1 MGKPQKQLHAFG
13 VFFRPVI
20 SNMLA
25 RTEIRDI
32 CYKRRKFN
40 TKKTDKR
47 YFMLKHLTTLFLLLV
62 SMLTFAQTGTVK
74 GRVYNAKTNEPL
86 EFATVQIQGTTI
98 GNTTD
103 LDGNYEIK
111 ASPAFVRLMVSYV
124 GYETTLSAEVHIQGN
139 QTTYLD
145 IAVPESSTL
154 IDEVVVRPTTNL
166 KKIESP
172 VSYLTVG
179 VSDIEKAAGVN
190 RDVSKAIQTLPGV
203 GATDPNRN
211 DLIVRG
217 GGPSENVFYLDGIE
231 IPIINHFA
239 TQGSSGGVVGI
250 INPDFVREVNFYSGA
265 FPANRPNSLSSVMDI
280 RQKDGSRD
288 RIHTQVGIG
297 ASDAAFTM
305 DGPIGEKS
313 SFIVSARQSYL
324 QLLFKFIGL
333 PFLPTYN
340 DFQVKYKYQIDP
352 KNEISIIGLGAIDNM
367 KLNTDLQED
376 GTEAQRYLL
385 DYLPVYQ
392 QWNYTIGT
400 VYKHFSTNFF
410 DTWVLSRNM
419 LRNGNFKYP
428 GNDESQPRISDYRS
442 DEAENKLRFERS
454 YPDLPVK
461 ILLGAGVT
469 YSHYV
474 NERNRKIFRNGTLN
488 DLIYNTELDLWSYQA
503 FVQASDTYLNNR
515 LALSLGVNTIGNN
528 FNNNMQNPL
537 NQFSPR
543 FSASYQLNDKWDLN
557 GNVGRYAMRPA
568 YTTMGYKD
576 ASGNYVNKNEKLK
589 HIISNQVIGGV
600 AFEPNMKMRFNM
612 EGFYKLYDNYPLS
625 VTDGMSIAGK
635 GTDYGQIGDEEI
647 VSTGK
652 GRAYGVELSG
662 KLNDVK
668 GLTTSFTY
676 TLFRSEFTDKDGIY
690 RPSNWDTRHMLN
702 LLGSYNLPRNWN
714 ISMRWRY
721 VGGAPYS
728 PIDMEL
734 STSKD
739 AWSVTNRAYI
749 DYERYNTLR
758 LKDSHQLDLRLDKEV
773 YYEKLMLNFYLD
785 VQNAYN
791 FQSENAPIYTNRDAN
806 GAVMDD
812 PANAGRQ
819 KLRQIETYSGTVL
832 PAIGVMVKF

>member
-1 MGKPQKQLHAFG
+1 MPKQ
-13 VFFRPVI
+13 
-20 SNMLA
+20 
-25 RTEIRDI
+25 
-32 CYKRRKFN
+32 
-40 TKKTDKR
+40 
-47 YFMLKHLTTLFLLLV
+47 TTTILLLFV
-62 SMLTFAQTGTVK
+62 SMFTFAQTGTVK

-86 EFATVQIQGTTI
+86 EFATVQIQGSTI
-98 GNTTD
+98 GTTTD
-103 LDGNYEIK
+103 LEGNYEIK
-111 ASPAFVRLMVSYV
+111 TNPAFVKLMVTYV
-124 GYETTLSAEVHIQGN
+124 GYEPALSSEVHIQGN
-139 QTTYLD
+139 QTTFLD
-145 IAVPESSTL
+145 IPVMESATL
-154 IDEVVVRPTTNL
+154 IDEVIIRPSMNL

-179 VSDIEKAAGVN
+179 VRDIEKTAGVN

-265 FPANRPNSLSSVMDI
+265 FPANRPGSLSSVMDI

-313 SFIVSARQSYL
+313 TFIVSARQSYL
-324 QLLFKFIGL
+324 QLLFKYIGL

-340 DFQVKYKYQIDP
+340 DFQVKYKYQINP
-352 KNEISIIGLGAIDNM
+352 KNEISFIGLGAIDNM
-367 KLNTDLQED
+367 RLNTDLQED

-385 DYLPVYQ
+385 SYLPVYQ

-400 VYKHFSTNFF
+400 VYKHFSENYF

-419 LRNGNFKYP
+419 LRNSNFKHP
-428 GNDESQPRISDYRS
+428 DNDESQPKISNYRS

-461 ILLGAGVT
+461 VLMGGGVT
-469 YSHYV
+469 YSHYM
-474 NERNRKIFRNGTLN
+474 NETNSKIFRNGALR
-488 DLIYNTELDLWSYQA
+488 DLIYNTELDLLSYQV
-503 FVQASDTYLNNR
+503 FVQASDSYFNNR
-515 LALSLGVNTIGNN
+515 LALSIGLNTIGNN
-528 FNNNMQNPL
+528 FNNNMMNPL
-537 NQFSPR
+537 NQLSPR
-543 FSASYQLNDKWDLN
+543 FSVTYQLTERWDVN
-557 GNVGRYAMRPA
+557 GNIGRYTMRPA

-576 ASGNYVNKNEKLK
+576 EAGNYVNKNENLK
-589 HIISNQVIGGV
+589 HIISNQVILGL
-600 AFEPNMKMRFNM
+600 AHEIATNMRFNV
-612 EGFYKLYDNYPLS
+612 EGFYKQYDNYPLS

-647 VSTGK
+647 VSSGK
-652 GRAYGVELSG
+652 GRAYGVEVSG
-662 KLNDVK
+662 RINDMK
-668 GLTTSFTY
+668 GFTTSFSY

-702 LLGSYNLPRNWN
+702 LLASYNLPRQWN
-714 ISMRWRY
+714 IGMRWRY

-749 DYERYNTLR
+749 DYDNYNTLR

-791 FQSENAPIYTNRDAN
+791 FQSENSPIYTNRDVN
-806 GAVMDD
+806 GVIMDD
-812 PANAGRQ
+812 PTDIRRQ
-819 KLRQIETYSGTVL
+819 KLRVIETYSGTVL

>member
-1 MGKPQKQLHAFG
+1 MPKQ
-13 VFFRPVI
+13 
-20 SNMLA
+20 
-25 RTEIRDI
+25 
-32 CYKRRKFN
+32 
-40 TKKTDKR
+40 
-47 YFMLKHLTTLFLLLV
+47 TTTILLLFV
-62 SMLTFAQTGTVK
+62 SMFTFAQTGTVK

-86 EFATVQIQGTTI
+86 EFATVQIQGSTI
-98 GNTTD
+98 GTTTD
-103 LDGNYEIK
+103 LEGNYEIK
-111 ASPAFVRLMVSYV
+111 TNPAFVKLMVTYV
-124 GYETTLSAEVHIQGN
+124 GYEPALSSEVHIQGN
-139 QTTYLD
+139 QTTFLD
-145 IAVPESSTL
+145 IPVMESATL
-154 IDEVVVRPTTNL
+154 IDEVIIRPSMNL

-179 VSDIEKAAGVN
+179 VRDIEKTAGVN

-265 FPANRPNSLSSVMDI
+265 FPANRPGSLSSVMDI

-313 SFIVSARQSYL
+313 TFIVSARQSYL
-324 QLLFKFIGL
+324 QLLFKYIGL

-340 DFQVKYKYQIDP
+340 DFQVKYKYQINP
-352 KNEISIIGLGAIDNM
+352 KNEISFIGLGAIDNM
-367 KLNTDLQED
+367 RLNTDLQED

-385 DYLPVYQ
+385 SYLPVYQ

-400 VYKHFSTNFF
+400 VYKHFSENYF

-419 LRNGNFKYP
+419 LRNSNFKHP
-428 GNDESQPRISDYRS
+428 DNDESQPKISNYRS

-461 ILLGAGVT
+461 VLMGGGVT
-469 YSHYV
+469 YSHYM
-474 NERNRKIFRNGTLN
+474 NETNSKIFRNGALR
-488 DLIYNTELDLWSYQA
+488 DLIYNTELDLLSYQV
-503 FVQASDTYLNNR
+503 FVQASDSYFNNR
-515 LALSLGVNTIGNN
+515 LALSIGLNTIGNN
-528 FNNNMQNPL
+528 FNNNMMNPL
-537 NQFSPR
+537 NQLSPR
-543 FSASYQLNDKWDLN
+543 FSVTYQLTERWDVN
-557 GNVGRYAMRPA
+557 GNIGRYTMRPA

-576 ASGNYVNKNEKLK
+576 EAGNYVNKNENLK
-589 HIISNQVIGGV
+589 HIISSQVILGL
-600 AFEPNMKMRFNM
+600 AHEIATNMRFNV
-612 EGFYKLYDNYPLS
+612 EGFYKQYDNYPLS

-647 VSTGK
+647 VSSGK
-652 GRAYGVELSG
+652 GRAYGVEVSG
-662 KLNDVK
+662 RINDMK
-668 GLTTSFTY
+668 GFTTSFSY

-702 LLGSYNLPRNWN
+702 LLASYNLPRQWN
-714 ISMRWRY
+714 IGMRWRY

-749 DYERYNTLR
+749 DYDNYNTLR

-791 FQSENAPIYTNRDAN
+791 FQSENSPIYTNRDVN
-806 GAVMDD
+806 GVIMDD
-812 PANAGRQ
+812 PTDIRRQ
-819 KLRQIETYSGTVL
+819 KLRVIETYSGTVL

>member
-1 MGKPQKQLHAFG
+1 M
-13 VFFRPVI
+13 
-20 SNMLA
+20 
-25 RTEIRDI
+25 
-32 CYKRRKFN
+32 
-40 TKKTDKR
+40 
-47 YFMLKHLTTLFLLLV
+47 LV

-474 NERNRKIFRNGTLN
+474 NETNRKIFRNGTLN

-652 GRAYGVELSG
+652 GRAYGVEFSG

-702 LLGSYNLPRNWN
+702 LLGSYNLPSNWN

>member
-1 MGKPQKQLHAFG
+1 MP
-13 VFFRPVI
+13 
-20 SNMLA
+20 
-25 RTEIRDI
+25 
-32 CYKRRKFN
+32 
-40 TKKTDKR
+40 
-47 YFMLKHLTTLFLLLV
+47 KHLTTLILLLV

-74 GRVYNAKTNEPL
+74 GRIFNAKTNEPL

-98 GNTTD
+98 GVTTD

-111 ASPAFVRLMVSYV
+111 ANPAFVRLMVSYV
-124 GYETTLSAEVHIQGN
+124 GYETTLSAEIHIQGN
-139 QTTYLD
+139 QTTFLD

-461 ILLGAGVT
+461 ILLGGGVT
-469 YSHYV
+469 YSHYI
-474 NERNRKIFRNGTLN
+474 NETNRKIFRNGTLN

-503 FVQASDTYLNNR
+503 FIQASDTYLNDR
-515 LALSLGVNTIGNN
+515 LALSLGLNTIGNN
-528 FNNNMQNPL
+528 FNNNMKNPL

-543 FSASYQLNDKWDLN
+543 FSASYRLNGKWTLN

-576 ASGNYVNKNEKLK
+576 DLGNYVNKNEKLK

-600 AFEPNMKMRFNM
+600 AYEPTMKMRFNM

-625 VTDGMSIAGK
+625 VADGMSIAGK

-662 KLNDVK
+662 RLNDVK

-773 YYEKLMLNFYLD
+773 YYEKLMLNFYFD

-806 GAVMDD
+806 GVVMDD
-812 PANAGRQ
+812 PANAGKQR
-819 KLRQIETYSGTVL
+819 LRQIETYSGTVL

>member
-1 MGKPQKQLHAFG
+1 MF
-13 VFFRPVI
+13 
-20 SNMLA
+20 
-25 RTEIRDI
+25 
-32 CYKRRKFN
+32 
-40 TKKTDKR
+40 
-47 YFMLKHLTTLFLLLV
+47 
-62 SMLTFAQTGTVK
+62 TFAQTGTVK

-86 EFATVQIQGTTI
+86 EFATVQIQGSTI
-98 GNTTD
+98 GTTTD
-103 LDGNYEIK
+103 LEGNYEIK
-111 ASPAFVRLMVSYV
+111 TNPAFVKLMVTYV
-124 GYETTLSAEVHIQGN
+124 GYEPALSSEVHIQGN
-139 QTTYLD
+139 QTTFLD
-145 IAVPESSTL
+145 IPVMESATL
-154 IDEVVVRPTTNL
+154 IDEVIIRPSMNL

-179 VSDIEKAAGVN
+179 VRDIEKTAGVN

-265 FPANRPNSLSSVMDI
+265 FPANRPGSLSSVMDI

-313 SFIVSARQSYL
+313 TFIVSARQSYL
-324 QLLFKFIGL
+324 QLLFKYIGL

-340 DFQVKYKYQIDP
+340 DFQVKYKYQINP
-352 KNEISIIGLGAIDNM
+352 KNEISFIGLGAIDNM
-367 KLNTDLQED
+367 RLNTDLQED

-385 DYLPVYQ
+385 SYLPVYQ

-400 VYKHFSTNFF
+400 VYKHFSENYF

-419 LRNGNFKYP
+419 LRNSNFKHP
-428 GNDESQPRISDYRS
+428 DNDESQPKISNYRS

-461 ILLGAGVT
+461 VLMGGGVT
-469 YSHYV
+469 YSHYM
-474 NERNRKIFRNGTLN
+474 NETNSKIFRNGALR
-488 DLIYNTELDLWSYQA
+488 DLIYNTELDLLSYQV
-503 FVQASDTYLNNR
+503 FVQASDSYFNNR
-515 LALSLGVNTIGNN
+515 LALSIGLNTIGNN
-528 FNNNMQNPL
+528 FNNNMMNPL
-537 NQFSPR
+537 NQLSPR
-543 FSASYQLNDKWDLN
+543 FSVTYQLTERWDVN
-557 GNVGRYAMRPA
+557 GNIGRYTMRPA

-576 ASGNYVNKNEKLK
+576 EAGNYVNKNENLK
-589 HIISNQVIGGV
+589 HIISNQVILGL
-600 AFEPNMKMRFNM
+600 AHEIATNMRFNV
-612 EGFYKLYDNYPLS
+612 EGFYKQYDNYPLS

-647 VSTGK
+647 VSSGK
-652 GRAYGVELSG
+652 GRAYGVEVSG
-662 KLNDVK
+662 RINDMK
-668 GLTTSFTY
+668 GFTTSFSY

-702 LLGSYNLPRNWN
+702 LLASYNLPRQWN
-714 ISMRWRY
+714 IGMRWRY

-749 DYERYNTLR
+749 DYDNYNTLR

-791 FQSENAPIYTNRDAN
+791 FQSENSPIYTNRDVN
-806 GAVMDD
+806 GVIMDD
-812 PANAGRQ
+812 PTDIRRQ
-819 KLRQIETYSGTVL
+819 KLRVIETYSGTVL

>member
-1 MGKPQKQLHAFG
+1 M
-13 VFFRPVI
+13 
-20 SNMLA
+20 
-25 RTEIRDI
+25 
-32 CYKRRKFN
+32 
-40 TKKTDKR
+40 
-47 YFMLKHLTTLFLLLV
+47 LV

-340 DFQVKYKYQIDP
+340 DFQVKYKYKIDP

-428 GNDESQPRISDYRS
+428 DNDESQPRISDYRS

-474 NERNRKIFRNGTLN
+474 NETNRKIFRNGTLN

-702 LLGSYNLPRNWN
+702 LLGSYNLPSNWN